1 MPEATTSRAEV
12 GVYPAVELTGR
23 RRLLDALES
32 AYPVRFVEHQAVS
45 AAELEGLIVF
55 GDELPAEL
63 PPGTP
68 TLQMPAEERRATPTA
83 LRLGAMLEPPLRGA
97 SLSDSFVGVLGDV
110 PGSPLA
116 VLAAA
121 NGRPVWVEDTPGRL
135 RVAGTPA
142 ELEPEEPLRMR
153 LVPGRCLGLLSIVH
167 LLRRVLGDRHADA
180 GPLRAAF
187 VFDDPNLHW
196 PSYGHMHFR
205 RLAAHARE
213 HAYHAVIAMVPL
225 DGWFAHSGVVRTFA
239 EHRGE
244 LSICV
249 HGDDHH
255 GAELG
260 RIADEQAGVAVAARA
275 LKRSAAF
282 GSRTGLAVDHVMV
295 PPHEE
300 LSEFAARGLLAA
312 DYEAVCVS
320 RPYPWIRPIAPFAAP
335 AGRGALSGWG
345 ARELI
350 DGGLPVLLRAGFNA
364 PLEDLVLRAY
374 LGQPLILYGHHDLL
388 ADGLEPLARASA
400 AINVLGDICWGGLAS
415 IARAG
420 IRTRRSGELL
430 EVELLARQAN
440 VRVPE
445 GVRELALDCRPLGA
459 GAQGCA
465 LTISAAG
472 SLPGSVTVEG
482 GVTRVAATGPGLV
495 ELRLGPQL
503 NNPSG
508 PPLRTG
514 PSALLRRLASEARDR
529 ISGFGPRRQRG

>member
-1 MPEATTSRAEV
+1 MPEATKSRADV
-12 GVYPAVELTGR
+12 GVYPAVELTAR
-23 RRLLDALES
+23 RRLLDALE
-32 AYPVRFVEHQAVS
+32 AGYPVRFVEYQAVS
-45 AAELEGLIVF
+45 AGELEGLIVF

-68 TLQMPAEERRATPTA
+68 SLHMPAEELRARPTA
-83 LRLGAMLEPPLRGA
+83 LKLGATLEPPLRGA
-97 SLSDSFVGVLGDV
+97 SFADSLALELRDV
-110 PGSPLA
+110 PHSPLA
-116 VLAAA
+116 VLAEAD
-121 NGRPVWVEDTPGRL
+121 GRPVWVEDAPGRL
-135 RVAGTPA
+135 RVAAAPA

-196 PSYGHMHFR
+196 PTYGHMHFR
-205 RLAAHARE
+205 RLAAHAHE

-225 DGWFAHSGVVRTFA
+225 DGWLAHPGVVRTFA

-260 RIADEQAGVAVAARA
+260 RIADEHAAAAVATRA

-282 GSRTGLAVDHVMV
+282 GSRTGLSVDRVMV

-300 LSEFAARGLLAA
+300 LSESAARGLLAA

-335 AGRGALSGWG
+335 AGRAALSGWG

-400 AINVLGDICWGGLAS
+400 AINVLGDIRWGDLAS

-420 IRTRRSGELL
+420 VRTRRAGERLN
-430 EVELLARQAN
+430 VELLARRAIVQ
-440 VRVPE
+440 VPE
-445 GVRELALDCRPLGA
+445 GVRELALDYRPLGD
-459 GAQGCA
+459 GAQGRA
-465 LTISAAG
+465 LTISGAG
-472 SLPGSVTVEG
+472 STTNSVTVEG
-482 GVTRVAATGPGLV
+482 VTRVATTGPRPV

-503 NNPSG
+503 DEPSD
-508 PPLRTG
+508 PLLRTG

-529 ISGFGPRRQRG
+529 VSGFSPRRQRD